1 MKADFNDTSATFAK
15 YQLTVTLD
23 VDSDDIL
30 YSSSNRVG
38 VVGVNTFPMGG
49 SFSYPIMYYVYNC
62 SSCGLIAIVRN
73 KQS

>member
-38 VVGVNTFPMGG
+38 VKVLQLVGIIMQFFTFE
-49 SFSYPIMYYVYNC
+49 IQTKEDR
-62 SSCGLIAIVRN
+62 GL
-73 KQS
+73 SLPTT